1 MIHADGKGFG
11 LGISDFPGLMRYPP
25 PSTWRTSLTAKQSI
39 IDKKPGPCKLFTF
52 SLKAGAVST
61 ALTIKLIHKRIIN
74 LEGCLFF

>member
-11 LGISDFPGLMRYPP
+11 LGISDFPGLKRYTP
-25 PSTWRTSLTAKQSI
+25 PSTWRTSLTAEQSI

-61 ALTIKLIHKRIIN
+61 ALSIKPIHKRIIK
-74 LEGCLFF
+74 LEGVFF